1 MAKYAV
7 HKISFF
13 FNDENLNPLP
23 EEAKGNVVM
32 IFNNLDEARIEKMK
46 QDIFSVQN
54 LSGTNVNQFYRYQ
67 DNEDEVFSKLKEVFK
82 TEFDLVINKEDFFDF
97 PEKIS
102 ESQAKKIL
110 DSLKLEFNCIIEYDD
125 DEDPHDFEKYEDLL
139 EF

>member
-32 IFNNLDEARIEKMK
+32 IFNNLDEAKIEKMK

-67 DNEDEVFSKLKEVFK
+67 DNEDEVFFKLKEVFK

-110 DSLKLEFNCIIEYDD
+110 DSLKLEFNFIIEYDD